1 MKKIKLHVVLLDKR
15 NWFDLEANYDPNTR
29 LAGKMDWRH
38 RIVDRFVIDP
48 DHIYEHYRY
57 LLHGHIP
64 KKAEKSV
71 FVDNA
76 TRQSVTVKE
85 AVKIIEGKSMLGLIH
100 TERTEVQNVVVEVKE
115 TVKLH
120 SDGEIDQKKRNI
132 LDFLIERSFW
142 LSLLEKRKLPL
153 TTVLFLIL
161 AGIGIY
167 HIIVLVLRSFG
178 VAV

>member
-1 MKKIKLHVVLLDKR
+1 M
-15 NWFDLEANYDPNTR
+15 
-29 LAGKMDWRH
+29 
-38 RIVDRFVIDP
+38 DRFIIDP
-48 DHIYEHYRY
+48 DHIYEHYLR
-57 LLHGHIP
+57 
-64 KKAEKSV
+64 KKREKAV

-85 AVKIIEGKSMLGLIH
+85 AVKIIEGKSMCGLIH
-100 TERTEVQNVVVEVKE
+100 TERTEVKDVIAEGKE

-120 SDGEIDQKKRNI
+120 SDGEIDQKQRNI

-153 TTVLFLIL
+153 TTLLIL
-161 AGIGIY
+161 LLAGVGIY
-167 HIIVLVLRSFG
+167 HVIVLILRAFG